1 MDKPWCN
8 FSESEDTRLTTAMS
22 EEESYVHESTTL
34 SGALLGML
42 NKQRLQNCLCDVT
55 VVVDGRHF
63 RAHRAILAAA
73 SGYFYSIFTQRLRD
87 HSYLELQGVN
97 AEGFAHL
104 LEFSYTCRL
113 ILNRENIRDILS
125 AAIQLRMRD
134 VLDVCSKFQKL
145 GGIMSLCQS
154 PQDIIPRI
162 VPPMAIPLDQRP
174 LVASSPGGSAV
185 PANHPKQEVGKD
197 NLARL
202 TSMVYSVPHRRS
214 STGDI
219 TEGVLDL
226 SLNLKSEGGGTSS
239 AYDEKG
245 AVLSPSHSKP
255 FPIIPSRA
263 YRMVSKG
270 RDGPPGYAR
279 SASIPGMKYGG
290 DPAAQ
295 YQQQASPDIAA
306 ANSLQGM
313 RGRPPPP
320 LLSKVPSQERSRKI
334 GVSYTADAATVASL
348 LLQNSPAV
356 KSGGESVRAR
366 FPSADGFDQAGRLS
380 RKTSSETTREQD
392 DQDEH
397 DTASPIRKWSSDSGV
412 SVSSHDA
419 GSYPSPDSSSAQQ
432 EFGSAAAAAGGSPT
446 EDSQHPPGSETGSV
460 DGGDLEIDLSGGASK
475 RKRGR
480 PKLHP
485 TSDDSEF
492 VCEVCGKSFRKYQK
506 YRFHMSVHSGVK
518 PFQCKTCG
526 ASFRQA
532 GGLKSHIRLHTGE
545 KPYQC
550 SICGARFRHCGTLS
564 QHMRVHTG
572 ERPYKCDFCGKR
584 FTQLGHLQR
593 HTRIHTGERP
603 YECETCHARFTQKE
617 GLREHRRIHT
627 GERPYKCD
635 TCGARFTQ
643 SNQVRRHAILHQQGD
658 KRPLRATKRTAAEA
672 AAGGGSEQPEGGEPE
687 KRPRTAGED
696 EPTADN
702 GQQLLVPSL
711 PALPCDLAQPL
722 ALVPREYKQ
731 EDVVVKK
738 EGEEEHHH
746 GLPPVPYL
754 QENFEDQEPETQGQ
768 DQDQEVPPLD
778 TGECTEQRQTE
789 VSM

>member
-1 MDKPWCN
+1 MLPT
-8 FSESEDTRLTTAMS
+8 FSRLNITMS

-34 SGALLGML
+34 SSALLGML

-174 LVASSPGGSAV
+174 MIASPSVSATS
-185 PANHPKQEVGKD
+185 ANQLHGPKQDGGRD

-202 TSMVYSVPHRRS
+202 TSMVYSVPQRRS

-219 TEGVLDL
+219 TDGVLDL
-226 SLNLKSEGGGTSS
+226 SLNLKSDGGSERE
-239 AYDEKG
+239 EKD
-245 AVLSPSHSKP
+245 VLSPSHSKP

-270 RDGPPGYAR
+270 RDASPAYTR
-279 SASIPGMKYGG
+279 SASIPGMKYGADSG
-290 DPAAQ
+290 Q
-295 YQQQASPDIAA
+295 YRQASPDIAV
-306 ANSLQGM
+306 NILQGI

-320 LLSKVPSQERSRKI
+320 LLSKMPSQERSRKI
-334 GVSYTADAATVASL
+334 GVSYTNDAATVTSL
-348 LLQNSPAV
+348 LLQKSPTV
-356 KSGGESVRAR
+356 KSESRAR
-366 FPSADGFDQAGRLS
+366 FPSADGFDGRLS
-380 RKTSSETTREQD
+380 RKSSSETGDAD
-392 DQDEH
+392 DRDID
-397 DTASPIRKWSSDSGV
+397 DTSPIRKWSSDSGV
-412 SVSSHDA
+412 SVSSQEA

-432 EFGSAAAAAGGSPT
+432 ELGSVAAAAGSPT
-446 EDSQHPPGSETGSV
+446 EDSQHPPPSETSSV

-485 TSDDSEF
+485 TSEDSEF

-643 SNQVRRHAILHQQGD
+643 SNQVRRHAILHQQGE
-658 KRPLRATKRTAAEA
+658 KRPLRASKRPAAEA
-672 AAGGGSEQPEGGEPE
+672 AAGGSDHPEGGGE
-687 KRPRTAGED
+687 KRPRTGED
-696 EPTADN
+696 ELV
-702 GQQLLVPSL
+702 GQQGELVPN
-711 PALPCDLAQPL
+711 LPCDLTQPL
-722 ALVPREYKQ
+722 ALVPREYQQ
-731 EDVVVKK
+731 EEDAVK
-738 EGEEEHHH
+738 EGEEDP
-746 GLPPVPYL
+746 GLPPVPHTEL
-754 QENFEDQEPETQGQ
+754 QGDFEDQNVETQLQGQ
-768 DQDQEVPPLD
+768 DQDKSAPLLD
-778 TGECTEQRQTE
+778 TDKSTEQRQSE
-789 VSM
+789 VSI

>member
-1 MDKPWCN
+1 MFPAFCR
-8 FSESEDTRLTTAMS
+8 SITMS

-34 SGALLGML
+34 SSALLGML

-174 LVASSPGGSAV
+174 MIASSAGSVV
-185 PANHPKQEVGKD
+185 PDNQPHRPKQDGGRD

-219 TEGVLDL
+219 TDGVLDL
-226 SLNLKSEGGGTSS
+226 SLNLKNDGGS
-239 AYDEKG
+239 AHDER

-263 YRMVSKG
+263 YRMVPKG
-270 RDGPPGYAR
+270 RDAPPAYTR
-279 SASIPGMKYGG
+279 SASIPGMKYGA
-290 DPAAQ
+290 DPGQ
-295 YQQQASPDIAA
+295 YQQASPDIAV
-306 ANSLQGM
+306 NTLQGM

-334 GVSYTADAATVASL
+334 GVSYTNDAATVTSL
-348 LLQNSPAV
+348 LLQKSPTI
-356 KSGGESVRAR
+356 KGESRAR
-366 FPSADGFDQAGRLS
+366 FPSSADGSDGRLS
-380 RKTSSETTREQD
+380 RKSSSEAGEAD
-392 DQDEH
+392 DLDA
-397 DTASPIRKWSSDSGV
+397 DDASPVRKWSSDSGV
-412 SVSSHDA
+412 SVSSQEA

-432 EFGSAAAAAGGSPT
+432 EFGSAAAVAGSPA
-446 EDSQHPPGSETGSV
+446 EDSQHPPSSETGSV
-460 DGGDLEIDLSGGASK
+460 DGGDLEIDMSAGASK

-485 TSDDSEF
+485 SSDDSEF

-643 SNQVRRHAILHQQGD
+643 SNQVRRHAILHQQGE
-658 KRPLRATKRTAAEA
+658 KRPLRATKRTATEA
-672 AAGGGSEQPEGGEPE
+672 AAGASNQPEVGEE
-687 KRPRTAGED
+687 KRPRTGED
-696 EPTADN
+696 ETV
-702 GQQLLVPSL
+702 GQQGELLVPNL

-722 ALVPREYKQ
+722 ALVPRKYKQ
-731 EDVVVKK
+731 EEVMMKK
-738 EGEEEHHH
+738 EGEEDQ
-746 GLPPVPYL
+746 GLPPIPYTEL
-754 QENFEDQEPETQGQ
+754 QGDSDDQDPEAQGQ
-768 DQDQEVPPLD
+768 DQDKTVPPLD
-778 TGECTEQRQTE
+778 TEESTEQRQSE
-789 VSM
+789 VSI